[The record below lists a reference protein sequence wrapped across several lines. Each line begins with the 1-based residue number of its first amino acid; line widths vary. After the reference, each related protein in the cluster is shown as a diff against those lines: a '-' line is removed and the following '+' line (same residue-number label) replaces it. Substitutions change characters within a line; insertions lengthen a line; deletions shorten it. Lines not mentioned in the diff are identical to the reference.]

1 MTTSLRKL
9 PVKGLVETNMWSC
22 VKATLLI
29 QLIQLHLRPS
39 LYCKFFVIVFGFE
52 CLSTKP
58 APCCKNALRMRWPCL
73 VWHHWFGGPR
83 IWGARFTELVAV
95 HEKLEIVS
103 IWRLSKLWYPQQKH
117 WEKPPLRYSLSLLF
131 GASNTSL
138 GNPGTY
144 RHRSARTTTVRI
156 QTVATYGLD
165 QVLKSCKNTPKI
177 WYFVG
182 ISSEIYTVY
191 QCKMYLDNDEQDT
204 LNMKAKTFEVQW

>member
-1 MTTSLRKL
+1 MKS
-9 PVKGLVETNMWSC
+9 
-22 VKATLLI
+22 
-29 QLIQLHLRPS
+29 
-39 LYCKFFVIVFGFE
+39 
-52 CLSTKP
+52 
-58 APCCKNALRMRWPCL
+58 
-73 VWHHWFGGPR
+73 
-83 IWGARFTELVAV
+83 
-95 HEKLEIVS
+95 
-103 IWRLSKLWYPQQKH
+103 WRLYLYGGYPKLWYPQQKH
-117 WEKPPLRYSLSLLF
+117 WEKPSVRYSLSLLF

-204 LNMKAKTFEVQW
+204 LNMKAKTFEVQWYTEAYHRMFTVHDICQMRVCVLFVILTEVFWHSFWNRT